1 MKVAIAAH
9 LDDAAIRLCREN
21 LESDDVQW
29 VGSGSSASGW
39 RDSLAR
45 CEVVFGNVPAAWIPE
60 LAALRW
66 LQLESVGFEY
76 YRDVSEQISTRGIA
90 VTNLRGQFA
99 HPAAETALAG
109 ILGLFRGIDQLV
121 RANVERH
128 WVSLEVRPSTDLLHG
143 KDVIILG
150 SGSIGS
156 QLRRLLEAFD
166 CRVRSFARTSPSA
179 ELHTLVELDAA
190 LPEAHIVVCCLP
202 STPDTRLLFDRKRI
216 ARLAATAVFV
226 NIGRGSV
233 VDEVALAAALVDGSL
248 GGAVLDVT
256 NQEPIGLASPLW
268 ALPRTVLT
276 QHTGGGYSDELV
288 DKARRFLENLDRWRA
303 GEPLDNLVNWQA
315 GY

>member
-21 LESDDVQW
+21 LASDDVQW
-29 VGSGSSASGW
+29 VVSGASAPGW
-39 RDSLAR
+39 RDSLAD
-45 CEVVFGNVPAAWIPE
+45 CEVVFGTVPAAWIPQ
-60 LAALRW
+60 LVALRW
-66 LQLESVGFEY
+66 LQLESIGFEH
-76 YRDVSEQISTRGIA
+76 YRDISEQIVARAIA

-99 HPAAETALAG
+99 HPVAETALAG
-109 ILGLFRGIDQLV
+109 ILGLSRGIDQLV
-121 RANVERH
+121 RANAERR
-128 WVSLEVRPSTDLLHG
+128 WVSLDVRPTTVLLHG

-150 SGSIGS
+150 SGSIGT

-166 CRVRSFARTSPSA
+166 CRVRSFARSSPSA
-179 ELHTLVELDAA
+179 ELHMLEELDAA
-190 LPEAHIVVCCLP
+190 LPEADIVACCLP
-202 STPDTRLLFDRKRI
+202 STPDTRLIFDRKRI
-216 ARLAATAVFV
+216 SRLAATAIFV

-233 VDEVALAAALVDGSL
+233 VDEVALASALVDGSL

-256 NQEPIGLASPLW
+256 NEEPIGSASPLW

-276 QHTGGGYSDELV
+276 QHTGGGYRDELV

-303 GEPLDNLVNWQA
+303 GEPLHNLVNWQA